1 MLKPK
6 NYCTLV
12 KTCCVKKIIL
22 FIFSCL
28 FFNCTPAQNLVVNS
42 YAEDLPRGT
51 GWTIISQ
58 GASTCLLVPTSNFL
72 NWTMIPDGT
81 VNYPYD
87 HTTGTAGGTVF
98 YSGCSPFLQG
108 PFEARQDIDVSA
120 DAVNIDAGAMPYVF
134 TGYIQTPV
142 SNQTDQGR
150 FIVEYLN
157 ASNTVLGTSYTTS
170 WQSYFGGSG
179 NGWVGYTDT
188 RVAPAGTRTIRIRM
202 QTQILFNPPAINVY
216 FDDIT
221 LVKPV
226 VLPLKLISFTASE
239 QGETIYLNWK
249 VNNEVNLQHYEI
261 EQSNNGIDFKRIGTV
276 AGGRLYYSY
285 ADKNRAG
292 NAGTLYYR
300 LKITG
305 SNGAI
310 AYSPIVHIAS
320 TLSPIVVLLPNPAK
334 NYFTIGGAKQA
345 GTVEIIDAN
354 GKIVERTSLVSP
366 TSKINISTLSAG
378 IYFVR
383 FTSGTNTIFRKLA
396 VQR

>member
-1 MLKPK
+1 MKRF
-6 NYCTLV
+6 
-12 KTCCVKKIIL
+12 IL
-22 FIFSCL
+22 LLFSICY
-28 FFNCTPAQNLVVNS
+28 FNLAHAQNLVVNS

-72 NWTMIPDGT
+72 NWTMIPDGS

-108 PFEARQDIDVSA
+108 PFELRQDINVSA
-120 DAVNIDAGAMPYVF
+120 DAINIDAGTMPYVF
-134 TGYIQTPV
+134 SGYIQTPV

-150 FIVEYLN
+150 FIVEFLDATN
-157 ASNTVLGTSYTTS
+157 SVLGSSYTSS

-179 NGWVGYTDT
+179 SGWVGYTDT

-226 VLPLKLISFTASE
+226 ALPVKLTSFTANENGGS
-239 QGETIYLNWK
+239 IYLNWK
-249 VNNEVNLQHYEI
+249 VNNEVNIQKYEI
-261 EQSNNGIDFKRIGTV
+261 EQSYNGTDFSRIAAL
-276 AGGRLYYSY
+276 AGGRQSY
-285 ADKNRAG
+285 NYVDNNQTG
-292 NAGTLYYR
+292 NMGTLYYR
-300 LKITG
+300 LKITDG
-305 SNGAI
+305 HRAVT
-310 AYSPIVHIAS
+310 YSPIVHIAS
-320 TLSPIVVLLPNPAK
+320 TVSPLIVLSPNPAK
-334 NYFTIGGAKQA
+334 NYFTISGAKSA
-345 GTVEIIDAN
+345 GTLDVIDAD
-354 GKIVERTSLVSP
+354 GKIVESAILVTP
-366 TSKINISTLSAG
+366 TAKINISTLPSG

-383 FTSGTNTIFRKLA
+383 FTNGKTTVFRKL
-396 VQR
+396 VVPN